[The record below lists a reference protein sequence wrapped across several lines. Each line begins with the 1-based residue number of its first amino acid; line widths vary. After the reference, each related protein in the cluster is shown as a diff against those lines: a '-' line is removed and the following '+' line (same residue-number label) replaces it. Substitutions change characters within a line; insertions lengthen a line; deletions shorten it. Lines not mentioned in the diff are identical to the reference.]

1 MEEKILNYFSL
12 LKKYNR
18 ITKAYII
25 VGENLF
31 SLGLNI
37 AKLINCQKSEYFCD
51 WCNSCLQI
59 EKRNSPDLFILKEEG
74 CIKIDSIRQAQRFL
88 SLRTTNLKN
97 KVLIID
103 GAEDFLEVAQ
113 SAFLKTLEEPPQ
125 NSVIILLATRL
136 DNFLPTLVSRCV
148 KIFLPQDF
156 LNRDNFH
163 PFEENLPR
171 TTESHPAFSRKGRGK
186 AVDECISKD
195 PKGIPQSYGCKPV
208 VRGLLDKYLDFTSRQ
223 EAKDSFK
230 NLIFFLRNRTI
241 FSLLEKEAMAKN
253 EKEIIF
259 GNKWDTEKLISLWE
273 KSLKI
278 FNDLDNLNI
287 ALAKKIV
294 QQELWKK

>member
-148 KIFLPQDF
+148 KIFLPQDS
-156 LNRDNFH
+156 LTKGNFH
-163 PFEENLPR
+163 PFEEN
-171 TTESHPAFSRKGRGK
+171 
-186 AVDECISKD
+186 
-195 PKGIPQSYGCKPV
+195 
-208 VRGLLDKYLDFTSRQ
+208 LLDKYLDFTSRQ

-230 NLIFFLRNRTI
+230 NLIFSLRNRTI
-241 FSLLEKEAMAKN
+241 SSLLKKEVMAKN
-253 EKEIIF
+253 EKEVIF
-259 GNKWDTEKLISLWE
+259 GNKWNTGRLISLWE

-287 ALAKKIV
+287 ALAKRII
-294 QQELWKK
+294 QQELWRK

>member
-1 MEEKILNYFSL
+1 MEKKLLTYFSL

-18 ITKAYII
+18 IAKAYILT
-25 VGENLF
+25 GENLL
-31 SLGLNI
+31 SLGLKV

-51 WCNSCLQI
+51 YCYSCLQI

-74 CIKIDSIRQAQRFL
+74 YIKIDSIRQAQRFL
-88 SLRTTNLKN
+88 SLRSTYLKN
-97 KVLIID
+97 KILIID
-103 GAEDFLEVAQ
+103 GAENFLEVAQ

-136 DNFLPTLVSRCV
+136 DKFLPTLVSRCV
-148 KIFLPQDF
+148 KVFLPQDF
-156 LNRDNFH
+156 LNKGNLH

-171 TTESHPAFSRKGRGK
+171 TTESHPALSRKGRGK
-186 AVDECISKD
+186 PVDRS
-195 PKGIPQSYGCKPV
+195 
-208 VRGLLDKYLDFTSRQ
+208 LLGKYLDFKSRQ

-241 FSLLEKEAMAKN
+241 FSLLKKEVMAKN

-259 GNKWDTEKLISLWE
+259 SNKWDTERLISLWE

-287 ALAKKIV
+287 TLAKKVI
-294 QQELWKK
+294 QEELWRK